1 MDENLT
7 KKIQAYLEQE
17 ENKRDLKQGAEL
29 LLVLNG
35 NRIMYQ
41 RIIRK
46 PQTFAKKIEY
56 ELKKF
61 LRIRLDHKTINDVV
75 KMNRVVVPEAA
86 EIIEEGEPIVDTDD
100 DIPQEG
106 EKAKGKRED
115 HEQLPD
121 EIKALWD
128 ESKSLWYNIKSL
140 YNQLQQL
147 EKALPCDRY
156 EYLKQLDE
164 ADKKY
169 RKNMALYDS
178 YVITDEQEMATDNEV
193 TEEQAN
199 ENESGDDDA
208 AAITKKVNA
217 ARKYLSDNKKK
228 LAELKASDEA
238 KYQTLLA
245 KIQER
250 YDFLVSTRNNVNEE
264 QTAELE
270 ALGVKT
276 SKDES
281 TNQE

>member
-7 KKIQAYLEQE
+7 KKLQAYLEQDE
-17 ENKRDLKQGAEL
+17 DKRDLKQGADL
-29 LLVLNG
+29 LLALNG

-46 PQTFAKKIEY
+46 PQTFAQKIEY

-75 KMNRVVVPEAA
+75 KMNSVVVPEAA
-86 EIIEEGEPIVDTDD
+86 EIIEEGEPVIDTDD

-164 ADKKY
+164 ADEKY
-169 RKNMALYDS
+169 RKNMALYDT
-178 YVITDEQEMATDNEV
+178 YVISDEQETAPENEV
-193 TEEQAN
+193 TEEQTK
-199 ENESGDDDA
+199 ENESDDDA

-228 LAELKASDEA
+228 LAELKDTDEA

-250 YDFLVSTRNNVNEE
+250 YDFLVSTGNNVNEE

>member
-7 KKIQAYLEQE
+7 KKLQAYLAQE
-17 ENKRDLKQGAEL
+17 ENKRDLKVGANL
-29 LLVLNG
+29 LLSLNG

-41 RIIRK
+41 KIIRK

-56 ELKKF
+56 ELRKF

-75 KMNRVVVPEAA
+75 KMNSNVIPEAA
-86 EIIEEGEPIVDTDD
+86 GIIEEGAPVVDADD
-100 DIPQEG
+100 DIPQDG

-121 EIKALWD
+121 EVKALWD
-128 ESKSLWYNIKSL
+128 ENSSLWYNIKSL
-140 YNQLQQL
+140 YNQLQQM
-147 EKALPCDRY
+147 EQALPCDRY

-169 RKNMALYDS
+169 RKNMAIYDS
-178 YVITDEQEMATDNEV
+178 YVISDEQETASDS
-193 TEEQAN
+193 EETVPQTN
-199 ENESGDDDA
+199 ENESGDDT
-208 AAITKKVNA
+208 AAIAKKVNA

-228 LAELKASDEA
+228 LAELKGTDDA

-250 YDFLVSTRNNVNEE
+250 YDFLVSTGNNVNEE

-270 ALGVKT
+270 ALGVKIST
-276 SKDES
+276 DES
-281 TNQE
+281 TSQE